1 MTQNTFR
8 GYSLTWDGATG
19 ALNGMPL
26 AGKPGLGFAFDAIDT
41 RPAVPTK
48 TVGGVGAALT
58 WAETIAVIDYIEAA
72 TGAVILVSGADADGI
87 YRDAAPASEITTPL
101 PGLPAAPN
109 GELWRWGAS
118 GWFDARTP
126 EELAAHTLAARI
138 EAKQRLATAADAMA
152 QVLTGVVPLAEQ
164 LSWPVKEAA
173 ARATLAGTADSGQTA
188 LLAAEAVVAGETV
201 ADLAGKV
208 IANAAAY
215 HAASGYIAGWRRKTM
230 QDVDTAAD
238 DAAIAAIVSQAIAEA
253 EAQMAA
259 LG

>member
-8 GYSLTWDGATG
+8 GYSLIWDGAAG

-26 AGKPGLGFAFDAIDT
+26 AEKPSLGFSFDAIDT
-41 RPAVPTK
+41 RPAEPVK
-48 TVGGVGAALT
+48 TIGGAEAPLT
-58 WAETIAVIDYIEAA
+58 WAETLAVIEYIEAA
-72 TGAVILVSGADADGI
+72 TGAVIRVNGADADGV
-87 YRDAAPASEITTPL
+87 YREGVPAAEIATPL

-126 EELAAHTLAARI
+126 EEFAAHTMAARVD
-138 EAKQRLATAADAMA
+138 AKRRLATAADAMA
-152 QVLTGVVPLAEQ
+152 QVLTGVAPLAEQ

-188 LLAAEAVVAGETV
+188 LLAAEAAVTGETV